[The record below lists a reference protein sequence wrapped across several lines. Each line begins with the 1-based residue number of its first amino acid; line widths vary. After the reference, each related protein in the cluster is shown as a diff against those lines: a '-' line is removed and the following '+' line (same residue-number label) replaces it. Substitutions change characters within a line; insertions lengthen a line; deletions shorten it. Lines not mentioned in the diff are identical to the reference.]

1 MNLEVLSSSGTIGNF
16 VLNSAVDFTGADPIA
31 QSMFFFADGTSW
43 YDLWLAGQ
51 PIPGIEIAA
60 RVDTN
65 VDPQD
70 IPTVSFLDGT
80 ASRSNT
86 LNGSVEFNRV
96 PEPAT
101 LALLGLGLVGLGLAR
116 RNKKVA

>member
-1 MNLEVLSSSGTIGNF
+1 
-16 VLNSAVDFTGADPIA
+16 VDTALA
-31 QSMFFFADGTSW
+31 QSLFFFADGTNW
-43 YDLWLAGQ
+43 YDLWVAGQ
-51 PIPGIEIAA
+51 PLPGIEIAS

-65 VDPQD
+65 VDPQQV
-70 IPTVSFLDGT
+70 PTVNADGT